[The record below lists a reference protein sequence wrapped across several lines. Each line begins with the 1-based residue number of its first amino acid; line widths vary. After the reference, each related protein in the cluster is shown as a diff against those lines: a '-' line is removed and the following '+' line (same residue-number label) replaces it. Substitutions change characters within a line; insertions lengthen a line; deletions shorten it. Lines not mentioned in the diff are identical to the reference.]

1 MKTLLNLLK
10 ESQHL
15 DYRRLNIGEE
25 DLDDTTMTPDEK
37 RAFVEAVASY
47 RKIGEAIYH
56 NGNLME
62 AYENIKNI
70 VETAEKLTLKETG
83 DWFDKVTVNRH
94 MKSMNESFKIF
105 SSTIKEVATLQQR
118 LESSYDEIGEVLG
131 KYYEIKEGNEF
142 GAERAKAIASG
153 DDTFNVGGKSFKVT
167 DVDAQDKKN
176 AEEFVGENMSNMKLK
191 SILRINE
198 ANDKLMKVGAT
209 MMVGGDGSGMV
220 KPVKMKLVSIDYLPK
235 EDKYSY
241 KFQGGGRTQYYTDDV
256 LAKKLKESVN
266 EAADKPHIKKIDS
279 NLYYV
284 DTPFVQYS
292 NKFGNLIHIGG
303 GDFTLET
310 PNGKVYFTRAL
321 ERTHKDMPVSVG
333 RVHSMTG
340 DAAAVKKVVALMSK
354 KYKLEESVNE
364 AKVIVHNEKTG
375 EKHEVLSGKG
385 KGDLLIAM
393 KALQSAAPSH
403 MKYSIKENQSV
414 NETKFYAFWGNKKHE
429 IEGKDLW
436 DAKQKA
442 IAMLKVPKSKVGYL
456 AVVNAKE
463 HDGGSFMYELVNEFE
478 LEEGNEFGAE
488 RAKAIAAGKDSF
500 TVDGKTYKVTDVDP
514 ADKKN
519 AEEFANESMKLSTL
533 LKKKSLSEATAR
545 LSDLLK
551 QVANGST
558 SRIGST
564 KVDKKTAEKLLKIY
578 NSGDVKM
585 QNKFDGMSIDKV
597 TSAFKPFMENNK
609 LKTEVAPEG
618 WEGTVKAMKDEP
630 GIDNPWALAWWMKG
644 KGYQSHK
651 K

>member
-105 SSTIKEVATLQQR
+105 SSTIKEVSTLQQR

-176 AEEFVGENMSNMKLK
+176 AEEFVGENMSNMKL
-191 SILRINE
+191 
-198 ANDKLMKVGAT
+198 
-209 MMVGGDGSGMV
+209 GSF
-220 KPVKMKLVSIDYLPK
+220 L
-235 EDKYSY
+235 
-241 KFQGGGRTQYYTDDV
+241 
-256 LAKKLKESVN
+256 KKKKSVN
-266 EAADKPHIKKIDS
+266 EGADKPHIKKIDS

-310 PNGKVYFTRAL
+310 PYGKVDFTRAL

-403 MKYSIKENQSV
+403 MKYSIKESHKISEDLSAELPNATIPAAIEQRLMLAIQKIESGKLNFNQKIQLLAKV
-414 NETKFYAFWGNKKHE
+414 V
-429 IEGKDLW
+429 
-436 DAKQKA
+436 DALNVDKNQLGTLTSK
-442 IAMLKVPKSKVGYL
+442 IKSKMESYHAPEEEVT
-456 AVVNAKE
+456 
-463 HDGGSFMYELVNEFE
+463 
-478 LEEGNEFGAE
+478 EGNEFGAE
-488 RAKAIAAGKDSF
+488 RARAIAAGKDSF

-514 ADKKN
+514 SDKKN

-533 LKKKSLSEATAR
+533 LKKKSVNEATAR

-551 QVANGST
+551 QVASGST

-597 TSAFKPFMENNK
+597 TSAFKPFMENKK
-609 LKTEVAPEG
+609 LTNEVAPEG

-630 GIDNPWALAWWMKG
+630 GIDNPYALAWWMKG